1 MPRHSGQVLAVLCLV
16 ATPAL
21 AEPPA
26 SAEPPL
32 TAEAFDA
39 LTQGRTMT
47 WSEFGTV
54 YGIEEYLPGR
64 QVRWSP
70 VGDDCKLGHWY
81 ADGPAI
87 CFQYEDDLDPDCWIM
102 TRSATGLLARYTTK
116 PPETAPVVVA
126 VTDETP
132 ACTGPRIG
140 A

>member
-1 MPRHSGQVLAVLCLV
+1 MIRLAALCLF

-21 AEPPA
+21 GEPPTI
-26 SAEPPL
+26 AEPPL

-54 YGIEEYLPGR
+54 YGVEEYLPGR

-87 CFQYEDDLDPDCWIM
+87 CFQYEDDLDPDCWII
-102 TRSATGLLARYTTK
+102 TRSDTGLFASYTTK
-116 PPETAPVVVA
+116 PPETAPVA
-126 VTDETP
+126 VEETDETP